1 MNIKIIFL
9 FLFLTIELSKEEE
22 LSNNFTD
29 INTINRNSSL
39 SLQYNSYLF
48 NNNPFKGD
56 EKKKEE
62 NKNQSLD
69 NGNDINKILAIILI
83 IFIIL
88 IIIVMTFLF
97 IKMKIQ
103 KNYLLKQIKSI
114 SMRDSLTDEKE
125 ENLINDDMID
135 VLQ

>member
-114 SMRDSLTDEKE
+114 SMRDSLKDEKE
-125 ENLINDDMID
+125 ENLINDDMLD

>member
-56 EKKKEE
+56 EKKRRK
-62 NKNQSLD
+62 
-69 NGNDINKILAIILI
+69 
-83 IFIIL
+83 
-88 IIIVMTFLF
+88 
-97 IKMKIQ
+97 
-103 KNYLLKQIKSI
+103 
-114 SMRDSLTDEKE
+114 
-125 ENLINDDMID
+125 
-135 VLQ
+135 

>member
-9 FLFLTIELSKEEE
+9 FLFLTIELSKEGE

-114 SMRDSLTDEKE
+114 SMRDSLKDEKE

>member
-39 SLQYNSYLF
+39 SLQYNSYIF

-103 KNYLLKQIKSI
+103 KNHLLKQIKSI
-114 SMRDSLTDEKE
+114 SMRDSLKDEKE
-125 ENLINDDMID
+125 ENLINDDMVD

>member
-103 KNYLLKQIKSI
+103 KNHLLKQIKSI
-114 SMRDSLTDEKE
+114 SMRDSLKDEKE
-125 ENLINDDMID
+125 VNLINDDMIH

>member
-9 FLFLTIELSKEEE
+9 FLFLMIELSKEEE
-22 LSNNFTD
+22 LSNNFTN
-29 INTINRNSSL
+29 INMINRNSSL
-39 SLQYNSYLF
+39 SLQYNSYIF

-69 NGNDINKILAIILI
+69 NGYDINKIIAIILI
-83 IFIIL
+83 IFII
-88 IIIVMTFLF
+88 ITIIVLTFLF

-114 SMRDSLTDEKE
+114 SMRDSLKDEKE
-125 ENLINDDMID
+125 ENLINDDMVD

>member
-48 NNNPFKGD
+48 NNNPL
-56 EKKKEE
+56 KKK
-62 NKNQSLD
+62 KKKIK
-69 NGNDINKILAIILI
+69 INL
-83 IFIIL
+83 
-88 IIIVMTFLF
+88 
-97 IKMKIQ
+97 
-103 KNYLLKQIKSI
+103 
-114 SMRDSLTDEKE
+114 
-125 ENLINDDMID
+125 
-135 VLQ
+135 

>member
-29 INTINRNSSL
+29 INMKNRNSL
-39 SLQYNSYLF
+39 SFQYNSYMF

-69 NGNDINKILAIILI
+69 NGYDLNKVLAIILI

-88 IIIVMTFLF
+88 IIIVMTLLF

-103 KNYLLKQIKSI
+103 KNHLLKQIKSI
-114 SMRDSLTDEKE
+114 SMRDSLKDEKE
-125 ENLINDDMID
+125 ENLINDDMVD